1 MPVINKVS
9 TVKEIK
15 RPRILVVDDTSDNI
29 ELLVGILKK
38 DYQILAATSGETAL
52 NIIEKQALPDL
63 ILLDIMMPNMNGY
76 QVLRK
81 LKNSERTKMI
91 PVIFVTAMAEIKDET
106 KGLMMGAVDYITKP
120 IQPDIVKARVRTH
133 LQLLEATDHIQ
144 DLLDN
149 TLTGTV
155 SLLTDII
162 ALSHPKTAMK
172 ATAIR
177 KHMQALARNT
187 GLQSIWQYDLAAMLS
202 HIGFMALTPSNVKNI
217 ESGRVV
223 YGKEYEMF
231 QDHPNV
237 AARLLQHV
245 SQLSTVGTI
254 IQGQKQKLE
263 DILTYGEMDDFV
275 TNGIG
280 RVDLVTGGVFLL
292 RLSILLEETVQK
304 GNSRNETYQI
314 HGSKFRLNAP
324 ALSKL
329 LIDISG
335 QGRIIRPLE
344 IAELQ
349 SGMVLEKDL
358 YTKKNALLMRAGTE
372 ITYAGIER
380 INTFENSGGLV
391 LPIIVSWDEDDKS
404 IVDPGTKPESETAAE
419 GI

>member
-1 MPVINKVS
+1 M
-9 TVKEIK
+9 KEDK

-29 ELLVGILKK
+29 EILVGILKK
-38 DYQILAATSGETAL
+38 DYQILAATSGEIAL
-52 NIIEKQALPDL
+52 SIIEKQPLPDL
-63 ILLDIMMPNMNGY
+63 ILLDIMMPEMNGY

-81 LKNSERTKMI
+81 LKNSEKTKKI
-91 PVIFVTAMAEIKDET
+91 PVIFVTAMTEIKDET

-133 LQLLEATDHIQ
+133 LHLLEATDHIQ

-155 SLLTDII
+155 ALLTDII
-162 ALSHPKTAMK
+162 ALSHPKAAMK

-187 GLQSIWQYDLAAMLS
+187 GMQSIWQYDLAAMLS
-202 HIGFMALTPSNVKNI
+202 HIGFMALTPSNIKNI
-217 ESGRVV
+217 ETGRVV
-223 YGKEYEMF
+223 YGKEFEIF

-237 AARLLQHV
+237 AARLLKNV
-245 SQLSTVGTI
+245 SQLTSVGMI
-254 IQGQKQKLE
+254 IQGQNQELE
-263 DILTYGEMDDFV
+263 EILTHAQIDDFI

-280 RVDLVTGGVFLL
+280 KVDLVTGGIFLL
-292 RLSILLEETVQK
+292 RLAIILEATVQK
-304 GNSRNETYQI
+304 GNSNKEAYQVI
-314 HGSKFRLNAP
+314 GSGFKLKAP
-324 ALSKL
+324 ALSKV
-329 LIDISG
+329 LIEISG
-335 QGRIIRPLE
+335 QGRIVRPLE

-380 INTFENSGGLV
+380 INTFENSGGLI
-391 LPIIVSWDEDDKS
+391 LPIIVSWEEDDKS
-404 IVDPGTKPESETAAE
+404 IVAPGSNSKKTSDQDT
-419 GI
+419 